1 MALIIS
7 EEQKMLKESAAELLK
22 IKSPVNS
29 LRDLRDQNY
38 IPYDKSLW
46 NEMVEMGWTALIIPE
61 NFNGLNFGY
70 VGLGQIL
77 EETGKNLCKSPLIS
91 SCLLS
96 SSVINLCDNEVLKAR
111 EFPLIMNGTKTM
123 TLAIEENSYHK
134 PYDFRTRAKL
144 EGGNYIINGLKTFV
158 IDGSTSNEII
168 LVTEIAE
175 GEIGFFIINREQKG
189 IEIKNNILLDSGTY
203 SDIKFNDVIVPK
215 ENRMNIK
222 INGKELLKDILA
234 IAYSGIASEM
244 LGIIVES
251 FDITVSYLKERQQF
265 GVPIGS
271 YQALQHRA
279 SKMFS
284 EIQLCKSIVI
294 KSLQSIDHGDKER
307 YKYSHLAKAKLG
319 KTIKLVTNEAI
330 QMHGGIGVTDDA
342 DIGFYMKRA
351 RVLQQLFGDYNF
363 HLDKLATLNK
373 Y

>member
-22 IKSPVNS
+22 IKSPVNN
-29 LRDLRDQNY
+29 LRNLRDQNY

-61 NFNGLNFGY
+61 KFNGLNFGY

-77 EETGKNLCKSPLIS
+77 EETGKTLCKSPLIS

-96 SSVINLCDNEVLKAR
+96 SSVINLCDNEFLKAR
-111 EFPLIMNGTKTM
+111 EFPLIMNGKKTI

-134 PYDFRTRAKL
+134 PYDFKTRAKL
-144 EGGNYIINGLKTFV
+144 EGENYIINGLKTFV
-158 IDGSTSNEII
+158 IDGSTSDEII
-168 LVTEIAE
+168 LVSKVTKN
-175 GEIGFFIINREQKG
+175 EIGFFIIKRKQKG

-203 SDIKFNDVIVPK
+203 SDIKFNDVIVPM
-215 ENRMNIK
+215 ENRVNIK
-222 INGKELLKDILA
+222 INGEELLKDILA
-234 IAYSGIASEM
+234 IAYSGLASEM
-244 LGIIVES
+244 LGVIMES
-251 FDITVSYLKERQQF
+251 FDITVNYLKERQQF

-279 SKMFS
+279 AKIFS

-294 KSLQSIDHGDKER
+294 KSLQSIDQGNKER
-307 YKYSHLAKAKLG
+307 FKYSHLAKAKLG

-363 HLDKLATLNK
+363 HLDKLANINK

>member
-1 MALIIS
+1 
-7 EEQKMLKESAAELLK
+7 
-22 IKSPVNS
+22 
-29 LRDLRDQNY
+29 
-38 IPYDKSLW
+38 
-46 NEMVEMGWTALIIPE
+46 
-61 NFNGLNFGY
+61 
-70 VGLGQIL
+70 
-77 EETGKNLCKSPLIS
+77 
-91 SCLLS
+91 
-96 SSVINLCDNEVLKAR
+96 
-111 EFPLIMNGTKTM
+111 
-123 TLAIEENSYHK
+123 
-134 PYDFRTRAKL
+134 
-144 EGGNYIINGLKTFV
+144 
-158 IDGSTSNEII
+158 
-168 LVTEIAE
+168 
-175 GEIGFFIINREQKG
+175 
-189 IEIKNNILLDSGTY
+189 
-203 SDIKFNDVIVPK
+203 
-215 ENRMNIK
+215 MNIK

-244 LGIIVES
+244 LGIILES

-294 KSLQSIDHGDKER
+294 KSLQSIDYGDKER